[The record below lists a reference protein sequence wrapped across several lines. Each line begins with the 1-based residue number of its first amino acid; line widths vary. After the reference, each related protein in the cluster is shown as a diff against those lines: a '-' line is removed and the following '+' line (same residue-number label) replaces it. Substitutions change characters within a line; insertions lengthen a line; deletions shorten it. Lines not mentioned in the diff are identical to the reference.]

1 MIAHEIIFSFRIFSL
16 QKYDRIF
23 GKNLERDIYGIK

>member
-1 MIAHEIIFSFRIFSL
+1 MIAYEIIVSFRIFGL

-23 GKNLERDIYGIK
+23 GNNLERDIYGIK